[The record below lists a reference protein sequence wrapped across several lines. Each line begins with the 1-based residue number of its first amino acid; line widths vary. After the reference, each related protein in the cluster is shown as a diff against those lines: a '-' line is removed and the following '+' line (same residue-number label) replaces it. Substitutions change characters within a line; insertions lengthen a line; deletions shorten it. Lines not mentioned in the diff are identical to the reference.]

1 MSTEPAGI
9 RETHAGLV
17 VLAGDRAY
25 KVKKAVRTPYCDFGS
40 AALRRR
46 ALARELE
53 LNRRFAPD
61 VYLGLGSF
69 RSPDGATAEPVLVMR
84 RMPADRSLTAA
95 LSCAGPDERDELVR
109 SVARAVADAHR
120 RAPRGDPGRAGPAA
134 LAARW
139 SANLTELGELTADRA
154 VQDRLTPMRTLAR
167 DYLAGRTELFGLR
180 ETRVVDGHGD
190 LLADDVYCLDDG
202 PRLLDCLDFD
212 DDLRQVD
219 VLDDVATLAMDLDH
233 HGMPGAARALVDGY
247 RRFTGDDAPESL
259 LHHFVAYRAVV
270 RAKVAA
276 LRGRQG
282 AAVAAAEV
290 AALSALG
297 LRGLQAG
304 AVRLALVGGP
314 PGSGKTTLAGA
325 LAAATGARL
334 LSSDLIRDDLDR
346 GRPGD
351 GARPGS
357 GTGGN
362 GTGGGAVG
370 GGTVRRGTGGYGT
383 GRYTPERVAAVYTS
397 LLDAAGPLL
406 GRGESVVL
414 DASWTTAERRLA
426 ARALAARHHAV
437 CVELRCAVDPRTADA
452 RIAARGPS
460 PSGAD
465 AAVAAR
471 MRAAAAPWP
480 EAVRIDTAGGPG
492 AASGAAL
499 SAALSAWSAGVGC

>member
-9 RETHAGLV
+9 RETHTGLV

-69 RSPDGATAEPVLVMR
+69 RSPDGATPEPVLVMR

-154 VQDRLTPMRTLAR
+154 VQERLAPMRTLAR
-167 DYLAGRTELFGLR
+167 DYLTGRTELFGLR

-247 RRFTGDDAPESL
+247 RRCTGDDAPDSL

-282 AAVAAAEV
+282 AAGAAAEV
-290 AALSALG
+290 DALSTLG

-357 GTGGN
+357 GTGG
-362 GTGGGAVG
+362 
-370 GGTVRRGTGGYGT
+370 GGTVSRGTVSRGTGGYGT
-383 GRYTPERVAAVYTS
+383 GRYTPERVAAVYTA
-397 LLDAAGPLL
+397 LLDAAGQLL

-414 DASWTTAERRLA
+414 DASWTTAEHRLA
-426 ARALAARHHAV
+426 ARVLAARHHAV

-460 PSGAD
+460 PSDAD

-492 AASGAAL
+492 AAVG
-499 SAALSAWSAGVGC
+499 AALSAWSAGVGC

>member
-9 RETHAGLV
+9 RETHTGLV

-69 RSPDGATAEPVLVMR
+69 RSPDGATPEPVLVMR

-95 LSCAGPDERDELVR
+95 LSCAAPDERDELVR
-109 SVARAVADAHR
+109 SVASAVADAHR
-120 RAPRGDPGRAGPAA
+120 HAPRGDPGRAGVAA

-154 VQDRLTPMRTLAR
+154 VRDRLAPMRTLAR

-180 ETRVVDGHGD
+180 ESRVVDGHGD

-247 RRFTGDDAPESL
+247 RRCTGDDAPDSL

-282 AAVAAAEV
+282 AAGAAAEV
-290 AALSALG
+290 DALSALG

-357 GTGGN
+357 GTGG
-362 GTGGGAVG
+362 
-370 GGTVRRGTGGYGT
+370 YGT
-383 GRYTPERVAAVYTS
+383 GRYTPERVAAVYTA

-414 DASWTTAERRLA
+414 DASWTTAAHRLA

-460 PSGAD
+460 PSDAD

-492 AASGAAL
+492 AAAGADL

>member
-1 MSTEPAGI
+1 MTPEAAAV
-9 RETHAGLV
+9 RETHTGLV

-69 RSPDGATAEPVLVMR
+69 RLPGGSTTEPVLVMR

-154 VQDRLTPMRTLAR
+154 VQDRLAPMRTLAR
-167 DYLAGRTELFGLR
+167 EYLAGRTELFGLR
-180 ETRVVDGHGD
+180 EARVVDGHGD

-247 RRFTGDDAPESL
+247 RQSTGDDAPDSL

-282 AAVAAAEV
+282 AAGAAAEV
-290 AALSALG
+290 DALSALG

-334 LSSDLIRDDLDR
+334 LSSDLVRDDLDG

-362 GTGGGAVG
+362 GTGGGAVRG
-370 GGTVRRGTGGYGT
+370 GTGGYGT
-383 GRYTPERVAAVYTS
+383 GRYTPERVAAVYTA

-414 DASWTTAERRLA
+414 DASWTTAEHRLA
-426 ARALAARHHAV
+426 ARALAARRHAV
-437 CVELRCAVDPRTADA
+437 CVELRCSVDPRTADD

-460 PSGAD
+460 PSDAD

-492 AASGAAL
+492 VASGAAL
-499 SAALSAWSAGVGC
+499 SAWSTGVGS